1 MNEASDSKSDS
12 KIVTRKSNVVND
24 QSNLN
29 YGAGNKIIK

>member
-12 KIVTRKSNVVND
+12 KIATRTSNVANH
-24 QSNLN
+24 QSNSN